1 MLSEPGCSQ
10 VDLAFRDPIGE
21 HAIEFAQRALQGQQL
36 RQPRGFRGIAALL
49 QRQLA
54 RYQVERVDRDPQ
66 LECVVPADLRRDIVA
81 QEIRDRLDQF
91 GGCRFVLHLYFLAF
105 WV

>member
-1 MLSEPGCSQ
+1 MIGKPRRLQ
-10 VDLAFRDPIGE
+10 VDLAFRDAIGE
-21 HAIEFAQRALQGQQL
+21 RAIEFAERALHAQQL

-54 RYQVERVDRDPQ
+54 RHQIERVDRDPQ
-66 LECVVPADLRRDIVA
+66 LERVMPADLGRDIVA

-91 GGCRFVLHLYFLAF
+91 FRCRFVLR
-105 WV
+105 VGSS